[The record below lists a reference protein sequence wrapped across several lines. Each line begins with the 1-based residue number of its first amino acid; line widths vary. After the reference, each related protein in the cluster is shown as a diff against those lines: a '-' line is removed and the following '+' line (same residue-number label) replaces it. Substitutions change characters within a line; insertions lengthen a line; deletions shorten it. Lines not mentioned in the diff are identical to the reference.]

1 METNN
6 TKQAPE
12 EMPLSPEEI
21 KAIGEID
28 LGPAKHEVFL
38 NKHYK
43 KLIVGGIAL
52 AIVATAATAWYAHG
66 ETQKEEAGALVV
78 KAVGTTVTDTT
89 MSPKNYDPAA
99 LDEVLNDFA
108 GTPSE
113 ETAMLLKALRELTDP
128 ANTDFS
134 ALVEL
139 SDKAAN
145 QTVQARACVAL
156 ATRFAADGDTE
167 KATMYWKKVI
177 DMPRNAYTAR
187 AYVNLCDIA
196 WNAGKVEQAADYLRQ
211 ARAACPDSTLFAEGA
226 NNDIAV
232 RSDLLES
239 GVDAPE
245 IVAPA
250 EQPAADAPAAAPST
264 DDIFNTPA
272 PVSPDAPAADDI
284 FSTPATTTPAT
295 DAPALPS
302 LSEDLSTLP
311 ASN

>member
-12 EMPLSPEEI
+12 EMPLSPDEI

-66 ETQKEEAGALVV
+66 ETQQEEAGALVV
-78 KAVGTTVTDTT
+78 KAVGTTVTDTS
-89 MSPKNYDPAA
+89 MSPKNYDPTA
-99 LDEVLNDFA
+99 LDEVLTDYA

-113 ETAMLLKALRELTDP
+113 ETAKLLKALRELTDP

-139 SDKAAN
+139 ADKADN
-145 QTVQARACVAL
+145 LTVKARACTAL
-156 ATRFAADGDTE
+156 ATRFAKDGDTE

-177 DMPRNAYTAR
+177 NMPRNAYTAR

-196 WNAGKVEQAADYLRQ
+196 WNEGKTDQAADFLRQ
-211 ARAACPDSTLFAEGA
+211 ARAACPDSTLFATGA

-239 GVDAPE
+239 GVDAPVP
-245 IVAPA
+245 VAAPI
-250 EQPAADAPAAAPST
+250 ETPAADT
-264 DDIFNTPA
+264 
-272 PVSPDAPAADDI
+272 PAADDI
-284 FSTPATTTPAT
+284 FSAPVPGATPAVEDVFTTPSTTTPPT
-295 DAPALPS
+295 ETPALPS